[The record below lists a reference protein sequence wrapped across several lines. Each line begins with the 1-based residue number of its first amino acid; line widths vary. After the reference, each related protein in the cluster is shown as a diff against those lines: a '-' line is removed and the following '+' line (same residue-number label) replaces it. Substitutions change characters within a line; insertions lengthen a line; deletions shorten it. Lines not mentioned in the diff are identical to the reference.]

1 MLPRDERRAPTPH
14 GRTGADGAS
23 GAERVPWTS
32 GRLQFG
38 RLVLEAVMIAFSVL
52 LALSAQNWNDH
63 RKQELLA
70 REALANI
77 RAEIGNNAARIRGEI
92 PEQQKVADALQVYR
106 EALQAGRNPPPPQI
120 SLHPPFFSSAAWSTA
135 LSTQALAHVDFRE
148 VQSLA
153 AFYEMR
159 HWLDRLEDTWLR
171 LLTERRD
178 DGREAEERWL
188 DNMRS
193 VMLGYIEIENVL
205 VAHAEVAAPGA
216 SKR

>member
-1 MLPRDERRAPTPH
+1 
-14 GRTGADGAS
+14 
-23 GAERVPWTS
+23 
-32 GRLQFG
+32 
-38 RLVLEAVMIAFSVL
+38 MIAFSVL

-106 EALQAGRNPPPPQI
+106 EALQAGGSPAPPQI